1 VKAAPR
7 PQPAPATGHRSGHT
21 VTQPRVRTG
30 GVRRA
35 GDVASGAG
43 VPAGPSPRRLWGLG
57 DTAQYLGVS
66 PWTVRELEWKGTLR
80 RVRLPGVRR
89 LLFDSLDVAA
99 LVERSKRPVTAGAP
113 AQRDH

>member
-43 VPAGPSPRRLWGLG
+43 AAAGSSPRRLWGLAE
-57 DTAQYLGVS
+57 TSQYLGVS
-66 PWTVRELEWKGTLR
+66 PWTVRELEWKGILT

-89 LLFDSLDVAA
+89 LLFDSLDVVV
-99 LVERSKRPVTAGAP
+99 LVERSKRA
-113 AQRDH
+113 